1 MSASNAIRHHII
13 ARVLREY
20 LRPQYKL
27 LLLTIAAN
35 LFVAGST
42 ALLPWLVNLSI
53 EGIFENS
60 QEHLL
65 YLLPLAVLGAMTM
78 KSLSTYVA
86 RMSAGNI
93 NLRMS
98 AQLERE
104 LSANL
109 IRSDLARITTAHS
122 GQFLSRFM
130 NDIPALCQSMSLSLL
145 NITQHLL
152 TVIALYGSML
162 YLSWRLGLLMT
173 LLLPF
178 IVYFLARKGRRAR
191 NASNARLAE
200 SASFSVR
207 VSEILHA
214 LRVIKAYGRENY
226 EIERAA
232 DAVARL
238 KRRDYISMRVRN
250 AAAPLIEAIAGVG
263 VAGIIFYGGL
273 LHFHSQLTLA
283 EFTGFIAAL
292 MLVYQPLRGLAGQH
306 VLLHEGLA
314 AAERIFTL
322 LDKKPH
328 LLDVDDARAL
338 HIKGAEIRF
347 EDIRFHYGDNEP
359 VLHGVSLT
367 ALAGKTTAL
376 VGASGSGKST
386 LLNFVPRLF
395 DPDEGKVLI
404 DGQDIRHVR
413 LADVRD
419 CIAVV
424 TQQPIL
430 FDDSVRANIAYGKP
444 DAGAAEIETAA
455 REASAHDFI
464 AALPEGYD
472 TRVGE
477 GGQLLSGGQRQAVAI
492 ARAMLKDAPILL
504 LDEATASLDSVWEER
519 VRTSLSKLMRSR
531 TVLVI
536 AHRLATVADAD
547 HIYVLDKG
555 RIVEKGSHAQLMA
568 KGGYYANLARAQFM
582 SER

>member
-1 MSASNAIRHHII
+1 MSDTGTSQRHII
-13 ARVLREY
+13 VRVLRQY
-20 LRPQYKL
+20 LRPQYQL

-35 LFVAGST
+35 LVVAGST

-53 EGIFENS
+53 EGIFEKS

-65 YLLPLAVLGAMTM
+65 YMLPLAVLGAMVM

-93 NLRMS
+93 HLRMS

-109 IRSDLARITTAHS
+109 IRSDLSRITTAHS

-130 NDIPALCQSMSLSLL
+130 NDIPELCRSMSLSLL

-152 TVIALYGSML
+152 TVIALYVSML

-173 LLLPF
+173 LIVPV
-178 IVYFLARKGRRAR
+178 IVYFLARRGRRAR
-191 NASNARLAE
+191 NASNARLIE
-200 SASFSVR
+200 SASLSVR
-207 VSEILHA
+207 VAEILHA
-214 LRVIKAYGRENY
+214 LRVIKAYGREDY
-226 EIERAA
+226 EISRAA

-238 KRRDYISMRVRN
+238 KRRDYISMRVRV
-250 AAAPLIEAIAGVG
+250 AAAPLVEAIAGIG

-292 MLVYQPLRGLAGQH
+292 MLVYQPLRALAGQH
-306 VLLHEGLA
+306 VLLHEGIA

-322 LDKKPH
+322 LDEKPS
-328 LLDVDDARAL
+328 LCDAADARAL
-338 HIKGAEIRF
+338 HIEGAEIRF
-347 EDIRFHYGDNEP
+347 EGICFHYEDNEP

-367 ALAGKTTAL
+367 ASAGKTTAL

-386 LLNFVPRLF
+386 LLNLVPRLF
-395 DPDEGKVLI
+395 DPDEGRVLI
-404 DGQDIRHVR
+404 DGQDIRFVR
-413 LADVRD
+413 LSDIRD
-419 CIAVV
+419 GIAVV

-430 FDDSVRANIAYGKP
+430 FDDSVRANIAYGKQ
-444 DAGAAEIETAA
+444 DASDAEIEAVA

-464 AALPEGYD
+464 EALPEGYD

-477 GGQLLSGGQRQAVAI
+477 GGQMLSGGQRQAVAI

-519 VRTSLSKLMRSR
+519 VRVSLSKLMRSR

-536 AHRLATVADAD
+536 AHRLATVASAD

-555 RIVEKGSHAQLMA
+555 RIVEEGSHAQLMS

-582 SER
+582 SE